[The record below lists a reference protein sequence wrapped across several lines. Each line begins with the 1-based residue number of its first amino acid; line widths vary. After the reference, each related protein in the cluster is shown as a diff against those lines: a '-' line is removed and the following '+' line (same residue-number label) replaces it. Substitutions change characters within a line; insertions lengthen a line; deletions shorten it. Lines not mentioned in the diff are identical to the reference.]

1 MSDADTYE
9 VYAVRYGTMPERARS
24 TCFLMPENPEAPMSM
39 DYFVWAIVN
48 KQRTIVVDTGYDK
61 AEGEKRG
68 RTSLRLPREGLALL
82 GIKADKVK
90 DVIITHMHYDHAGT
104 LDDFP
109 AARFHINDLEMNFVT
124 GRLMSHEAF
133 RHSYVADH
141 VCSMV
146 RRLFEGRVV
155 FHQGEEQ
162 IAPGVT
168 VYHIGGHTMGM
179 QSVRVK
185 TKRGWVMLASD
196 ACHYYENIERGLPF
210 PVLYNLGDMVEG
222 WRKLNALADSP
233 RHVVPGHDPLVLKR
247 YPAPKKSLQGEVVRL
262 DVAPKG

>member
-24 TCFLMPENPEAPMSM
+24 TCFLMPDNPAAPMSM

-68 RTSLRLPREGLALL
+68 RVSLRLPREGLALL
-82 GIKADKVK
+82 GIKAERVK

-109 AARFHINDLEMNFVT
+109 AARFHINDLEMNFTT
-124 GRLMSHEAF
+124 GRLMCHAAF
-133 RHSYVADH
+133 RHSFVAEH
-141 VCSMV
+141 VCTMV

-168 VYHIGGHTMGM
+168 VHHIGGHTMGM

-196 ACHYYENIERGLPF
+196 ACHYYENMEGGLPF

-222 WRKLNALADSP
+222 WRKLQALADSP
-233 RHVVPGHDPLVLKR
+233 RHIVPGHDPLVLKR
-247 YPAPKKSLQGEVVRL
+247 YPAPRKSLLGEVVRL